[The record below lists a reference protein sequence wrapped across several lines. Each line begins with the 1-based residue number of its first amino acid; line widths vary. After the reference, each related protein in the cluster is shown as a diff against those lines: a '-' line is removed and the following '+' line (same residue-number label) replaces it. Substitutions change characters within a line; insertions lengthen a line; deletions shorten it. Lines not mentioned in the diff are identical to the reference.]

1 MWILRDKFM
10 EIPLRTDYELRERG
24 RFIAVQETI
33 NIIIIRYVYIY
44 VVYNV
49 FMSIAKS
56 VYCVVAN

>member
-1 MWILRDKFM
+1 M

-44 VVYNV
+44 VVYIV